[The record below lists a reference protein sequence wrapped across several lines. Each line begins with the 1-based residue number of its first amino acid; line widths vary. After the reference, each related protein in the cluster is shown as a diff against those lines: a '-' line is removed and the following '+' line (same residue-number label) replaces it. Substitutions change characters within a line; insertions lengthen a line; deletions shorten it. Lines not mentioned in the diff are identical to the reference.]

1 MGDSDEEK
9 SIIPFSPSSFFFLL
23 NFNSYAYFSSREQHV
38 HKSSTVLHRERE
50 RKRRSIIIMKR
61 KKEEKECGWSKFM
74 TFENNICAIFFSS

>member
-50 RKRRSIIIMKR
+50 RERE
-61 KKEEKECGWSKFM
+61 EEKKHHYHEEKKRGKRMWM
-74 TFENNICAIFFSS
+74 E